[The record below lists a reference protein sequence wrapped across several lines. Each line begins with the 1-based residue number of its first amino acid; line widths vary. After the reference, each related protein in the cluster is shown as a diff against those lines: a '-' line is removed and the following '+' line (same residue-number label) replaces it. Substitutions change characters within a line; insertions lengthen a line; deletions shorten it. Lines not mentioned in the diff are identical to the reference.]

1 MFKSIADKIFCF
13 DIEWIPDPLSGE
25 LLHHVEHNPPFS
37 YEESFRA
44 MWAEAG
50 ATPER
55 PRPFVKTALCR
66 VVSICGVFRDA
77 GRNGQG
83 PELKLVSMPS
93 DASDPKWTER
103 YIIENFLKAVG
114 TNHPQL
120 VGYNS
125 NNSDIPI
132 VVQRSIVHGLDS
144 HGFAERPDKPWLG
157 LDYFS
162 SSSDGSIDLGQ
173 IIGMGRWGAMPRLD
187 EIATLSGI
195 PGKIDV
201 NGGTVW
207 QLWLEGRLKD
217 IVDYNDFDA
226 LTTYLLWARTAHFA
240 GLLDD
245 KAYALEL
252 RCARELI
259 EREIASGKAHL
270 VRYLA
275 RWDEL
280 KAIMLERRGHV

>member
-1 MFKSIADKIFCF
+1 MFKSIADKVFCF
-13 DIEWIPDPLSGE
+13 DVEWVPDPLSGE
-25 LLHHVEHNPPFS
+25 LLHHIEHNPPFS

-44 MWAEAG
+44 MWADAG
-50 ATPER
+50 ATPEK
-55 PRPFVKTALCR
+55 PRPFVKTVLCR
-66 VVSICGVFRDA
+66 VVSICGIFREVTRS
-77 GRNGQG
+77 GT
-83 PELKLVSMPS
+83 PELKLISMPS
-93 DASDPKWTER
+93 DVSDPRWTEKH
-103 YIIENFLKAVG
+103 ILEMFLRSVG

-132 VVQRSIVHGLDS
+132 IVQRSIIHGLDS
-144 HGFAERPDKPWLG
+144 CGFAERPDKPWLG
-157 LDYFS
+157 MDYFS

-173 IIGMGRWGAMPRLD
+173 ILGRWGSMPRLD
-187 EIATLSGI
+187 EIVTLSGI

-201 NGGTVW
+201 SGSTVW
-207 QLWLEGRLKD
+207 QLWIEGRMQD

-226 LTTYLLWARTAHFA
+226 LSTYLLWARTAHFA

-245 KAYALEL
+245 KAYEVEQ
-252 RCARELI
+252 RCVRKLI
-259 EREIASGKAHL
+259 QSEIAAGKKHL

-280 KAIMLERRGHV
+280 EAIIAKRRGA